1 MTRHDGRKRMLK
13 TDVLK
18 DAYVKELLARVM
30 YMQWCRFK
38 SFDPRPYP
46 YSDAGS
52 RDYASIAVDILGYD
66 DDVIKDLEEV
76 VADWSD
82 SDE

>member
-1 MTRHDGRKRMLK
+1 MPK

-18 DAYVKELLARVM
+18 DAYVKELLSRLM
-30 YMQWCRFK
+30 YLQWCRFK

-52 RDYASIAVDILGYD
+52 REYASLAVDLLGYD
-66 DDVIKDLEEV
+66 DGVIDDLEEV
-76 VADWSD
+76 MEDWK
-82 SDE
+82 